1 MLRGPLRDE
10 VQHEAELDRAGAQEH
25 SYSVWLSLRPDFLI
39 HRRPRAGIHL
49 TYVGTT
55 FRGALSLMV
64 AGKEHAI
71 LLPKARGQMWT
82 TSFYITVAGS
92 VIAGVA

>member
-1 MLRGPLRDE
+1 MKRNLIVQGPRNIRI
-10 VQHEAELDRAGAQEH
+10 QYG
-25 SYSVWLSLRPDFLI
+25 LSLGPDFLI